1 MAKISYRERE
11 NVLFRKKEPEVR
23 VKTKKELLL
32 RFIKR
37 GFFLIIGAF
46 IVAVA
51 LEMFLLPN
59 KIIDGG
65 VIGISMMASYLTE
78 WNLGLLIFCINMPFV
93 LIAYKTLGKKFVI
106 NTFFAIGLLSVATN
120 VVSHFRHITEDLLLV
135 TIFGGI
141 LLGIGVGLILKNNA
155 SLDGT
160 EMVSLVLSKKL
171 KIVSVGELLMFIN
184 LFIYT
189 AAGFVF
195 EWDRAFYSILTYYI
209 ASKTIDSVLEG
220 LDKAKSVRIVS
231 EKSHEIGNSIM
242 KELDISVTYMK
253 ATGGYSKQEKIMTFC
268 VVNKFDMAK
277 LKDVVH
283 DVDPKAFIVTE
294 DVHEVEGIRFKK
306 HKH

>member
-1 MAKISYRERE
+1 MFFIHKKKIQ
-11 NVLFRKKEPEVR
+11 PR

-32 RFIKR
+32 EFIKR
-37 GFFLIIGAF
+37 GFFIIVGAF
-46 IVAVA
+46 VVAIA

-65 VIGISMMASYLTE
+65 VIGISMMASYLTDG
-78 WNLGLLIFCINMPFV
+78 NLGLYIFLINIPFII
-93 LIAYKTLGKKFVI
+93 LAYKALGKKFVI
-106 NTFFAIGLLSVATN
+106 NTFFAVTMLAIATN
-120 VVSHFRHITEDLLLV
+120 VVAPLHHITEDLLLV

-141 LLGIGVGLILKNNA
+141 LLGIGVGLILRHNA

-160 EMVSLVLSKKL
+160 EMVSIVLTRKL

-184 LFIYT
+184 LFIY
-189 AAGFVF
+189 ACAGFVF

-209 ASKTIDSVLEG
+209 ASKTIDTVLEG

-231 EKSHEIGNSIM
+231 DYSREIGDEIM
-242 KELDISVTYMK
+242 KELDTSVTYVK
-253 ATGGYSKQEKIMTFC
+253 TTGGYSRKEKILTFC
-268 VVNKFDMAK
+268 VVNKFDVPK

-294 DVHEVEGIRFKK
+294 DVHEVEGVRFKK
-306 HKH
+306 RGH